1 MASRVPG
8 IGPCLGSESPDGVWR
23 VDACDADGDNF
34 VSGEELLQH
43 SIAGLDIAVRLDE
56 AAAKFDVL
64 DLDADG
70 YVTREDVVRWLGPW
84 GRRAFVEMDGQRTGV
99 VTFPEFVRAVAQRGA
114 VKVVALLVSEG
125 GGSLVGRIRLVECWS
140 LPMPMATEKFL
151 LMSCCRTP
159 QFYFRTITSQV
170 FFTTKCSL
178 LYTV

>member
-1 MASRVPG
+1 MSLFASEVESWDQDHSGTFDEAELLGACRRMASRVPG

-70 YVTREDVVRWLGPW
+70 LPPHGTELLH
-84 GRRAFVEMDGQRTGV
+84 RT
-99 VTFPEFVRAVAQRGA
+99 TQD
-114 VKVVALLVSEG
+114 
-125 GGSLVGRIRLVECWS
+125 
-140 LPMPMATEKFL
+140 M
-151 LMSCCRTP
+151 
-159 QFYFRTITSQV
+159 
-170 FFTTKCSL
+170 
-178 LYTV
+178 